1 MKLVLLYGLPGCGKT
16 TLGNLLQKNNLS
28 HHISCGNLLKNN
40 DTNNIEGFIYN
51 ELLNLEN
58 YPNYLSLD
66 GLKTNNDKNIIK
78 NLNKEY
84 PLNLVIFIDNINEDK
99 IYLENKNI
107 KKIKNYISFDNY
119 DTNYINFLSNRLLE
133 RNRIDDTIE
142 IINKRLEINK
152 KINILVMNNV
162 VNLSKYMKFNVLILN
177 VNNSIEYNYK
187 IVEEYL
193 KV

>member
-16 TLGNLLQKNNLS
+16 TLGNLLQKNNFS

-66 GLKTNNDKNIIK
+66 GLKTNNDINIIK
-78 NLNKEY
+78 NLSKEY

-99 IYLENKNI
+99 IYFENKNI
-107 KKIKNYISFDNY
+107 KKIKNYISLNNY
-119 DTNYINFLSNRLLE
+119 NDDYINFLSNRLFK

-177 VNNSIEYNYK
+177 VKNSIEYNYK